1 MKIFISYNH
10 QDSEAAKA
18 IATHLREAGF
28 EVIRDVDEMRTG
40 EKIEDFIAR
49 AVGKTDI
56 VLWLASLNSLKS
68 GWVTHEF
75 AYAQQLRAEGR
86 FWALQVQ
93 EKLFEL
99 DLFGK
104 IHPELSMQLEE
115 LRKERESRGNSNI
128 PSVDLDPQIKRLQDA
143 IHHLPERL
151 QFLSERLTLDV
162 SGSNFSTAMK
172 KLVADLEKWRRG
184 VNIGGRDSPSP
195 ESAMNY
201 DELKIIINTKAL
213 SEVFETLEREFG
225 SKVKDE
231 SSYNS
236 IKRRSKNGA
245 DHESE
250 TREKLLILALD
261 LKK

>member
-10 QDSEAAKA
+10 NDSNAGEA
-18 IATHLREAGF
+18 ITNYLREAGF
-28 EVIRDVDEMRTG
+28 EVIRDTDEMRTG

-49 AVGKTDI
+49 AVSETDI
-56 VLWLASLNSLKS
+56 ILWLASLNSLKS

-75 AYAQQLRAEGR
+75 AYAAQLRQTGR

-99 DLFGK
+99 DLFGAV
-104 IHPELSMQLEE
+104 HPELSTQLEK
-115 LRKERESRGNSNI
+115 LKKQREARGNA
-128 PSVDLDPQIKRLQDA
+128 PTVDLDPKIKRLQDA
-143 IHHLPERL
+143 MHHLPERL

-162 SGSNFSTAMK
+162 SGSNLLTAMK